1 MRRQTAFAVGVLP
14 DIHAFH
20 RYTRSSVCPSR
31 AQARPYPP
39 QGQGWALAFHGGRA
53 GPPADPLRPVNP
65 NNARHPRVTAAAGT
79 WLAVASFPGTVT
91 IVPGDRGSRP
101 EGLRPSRGIAPSGL
115 RPLRKILDCSL
126 PQESGQCLSPSV
138 GDHPLRPPTRR
149 RLGGPSPRRLAN
161 GTHARPSPAEA
172 FPSMAMPPWMG
183 MGYYPAFPPAVPR
196 KGVGCIRVTHPCATL
211 ASPKGR
217 LPSDLHVL
225 GLPLAFILSQDQTLH
240 CIIAVLFLFP
250 V

>member
-1 MRRQTAFAVGVLP
+1 M
-14 DIHAFH
+14 
-20 RYTRSSVCPSR
+20 
-31 AQARPYPP
+31 
-39 QGQGWALAFHGGRA
+39 AFHGGRA

-79 WLAVASFPGTVT
+79 WLAVASFPGTVI

-149 RLGGPSPRRLAN
+149 RLGGPLPRRQAN
-161 GTHARPSPAEA
+161 GPRAHPQGMNIWTTRHAVGVLIRFQTPFPALV
-172 FPSMAMPPWMG
+172 
-183 MGYYPAFPPAVPR
+183 PALGA
-196 KGVGCIRVTHPCATL
+196 GCSRVTHPSATG
-211 ASPKGR
+211 SRRIPF
-217 LPSDLHVL
+217 DLH
-225 GLPLAFILSQDQTLH
+225 A
-240 CIIAVLFLFP
+240 
-250 V
+250 

>member
-1 MRRQTAFAVGVLP
+1 MTRQWLAFAVGVPP

-20 RYTRSSVCPSR
+20 RYTWCSSHPSR
-31 AQARPYPP
+31 TPARQSPP
-39 QGQGWALAFHGGRA
+39 HARGWAPGFHGGLG

-149 RLGGPSPRRLAN
+149 RLGGPSPRQPAN
-161 GTHARPSPAEA
+161 GTRGPPRARRLSEAADAGGPS
-172 FPSMAMPPWMG
+172 
-183 MGYYPAFPPAVPR
+183 
-196 KGVGCIRVTHPCATL
+196 IRY
-211 ASPKGR
+211 
-217 LPSDLHVL
+217 
-225 GLPLAFILSQDQTLH
+225 
-240 CIIAVLFLFP
+240 
-250 V
+250 

>member
-1 MRRQTAFAVGVLP
+1 M
-14 DIHAFH
+14 
-20 RYTRSSVCPSR
+20 
-31 AQARPYPP
+31 
-39 QGQGWALAFHGGRA
+39 AFHGGRA

-79 WLAVASFPGTVT
+79 WLAVASFPGTVI

-149 RLGGPSPRRLAN
+149 SLGGPFPRQLADGTRAAPPAGPKPLSSPSSKKGDLIRY
-161 GTHARPSPAEA
+161 H
-172 FPSMAMPPWMG
+172 
-183 MGYYPAFPPAVPR
+183 PAFLPAVPVR
-196 KGVGCIRVTHPCATL
+196 GVRHPRAPRHSAALIMCKHMNPA
-211 ASPKGR
+211 R
-217 LPSDLHVL
+217 
-225 GLPLAFILSQDQTLH
+225 LAFLILAASVRSEPGSNSPRLYLRPEGQRNSRSFEPLSNYCLLQKID
-240 CIIAVLFLFP
+240 
-250 V
+250 

>member
-20 RYTRSSVCPSR
+20 RYTRSSVRPSH
-31 AQARPYPP
+31 APARPYPP
-39 QGQGWALAFHGGRA
+39 QSRGWAMGFHGGRA

-79 WLAVASFPGTVT
+79 WLAVASFPGTVI

-138 GDHPLRPPTRR
+138 GDRPLRPPTRR
-149 RLGGPSPRRLAN
+149 SFGGPLPRRQAN
-161 GTHARPSPAEA
+161 GPRAHPRGMNISRPPHAGGRLIRCQTPFPALV
-172 FPSMAMPPWMG
+172 
-183 MGYYPAFPPAVPR
+183 PASGA
-196 KGVGCIRVTHPCATL
+196 GCSRVTHPSATGR
-211 ASPKGR
+211 PKAAR
-217 LPSDLHVL
+217 PTCMPNPCRQRS
-225 GLPLAFILSQDQTLH
+225 F
-240 CIIAVLFLFP
+240 
-250 V
+250 